1 MYREN
6 MDQIMSHHE
15 GRFLSLREIDGWEF
29 VTRPNATG
37 VVGIFAFTTD
47 RKIILVEQYRRPVN
61 SRVLE
66 VCAGLIGDEEDFANE
81 NITDCA
87 NRELIEETGYTAGKM
102 SPLLNSPTSAG
113 MTDEMTYFF
122 LAEECV
128 KTGKGGGING
138 EEIDTH
144 LVRLEDLGQFIQAK
158 EQDGVLV
165 DSKIHACLGAMHFL
179 GTGD

>member
-1 MYREN
+1 
-6 MDQIMSHHE
+6 
-15 GRFLSLREIDGWEF
+15 
-29 VTRPNATG
+29 
-37 VVGIFAFTTD
+37 
-47 RKIILVEQYRRPVN
+47 
-61 SRVLE
+61 
-66 VCAGLIGDEEDFANE
+66 
-81 NITDCA
+81 
-87 NRELIEETGYTAGKM
+87 M